1 MNPQDRGNYLK
12 ALLILVGKDKKIV
25 RQEREN
31 LIKLANILGFGKEF
45 CDEAMNE
52 YFENEYLVQDPPK
65 FSDKKIAEAFLLD
78 GIRLAVADKELH
90 LFELNWLKSIADIN
104 GIHSGWG
111 FDQYE
116 KIKGDEKKSLN
127 KFFIEDLLTQNEVE
141 S

>member
-1 MNPQDRGNYLK
+1 MDPQDRGKYLK

-31 LIKLANILGFGKEF
+31 LIKLANILGFDKEF
-45 CDEAMNE
+45 CDTAMNE

-65 FSDKKIAEAFLLD
+65 FSNQKIAEAFLLD

-104 GIHSGWG
+104 GISSSWG
-111 FDQYE
+111 FEQYE
-116 KIKGDEKKSLN
+116 KVKEDEKRSPN
-127 KFFIEDLLTQNEVE
+127 KFFIENILTQNQVE
-141 S
+141 T

>member
-1 MNPQDRGNYLK
+1 MTPQDRGNYLK

-31 LIKLANILGFGKEF
+31 LVKLANILGFDKEF
-45 CDEAMNE
+45 CDTAMNE

-104 GIHSGWG
+104 GISSSWG
-111 FDQYE
+111 FEQYE
-116 KIKGDEKKSLN
+116 KIKGEEKKSVK
-127 KFFIEDLLTQNEVE
+127 KFFVEEFLTQSKVE
-141 S
+141 T